1 MKRLHVHVS
10 VDNLTDSV
18 KFYSGMFAS
27 EPTVIKPDY
36 AKWKLEDPR
45 MNFAI
50 SQRGAQAGLNHLGIQ
65 VESDSELDDM
75 QSRLESLQPGVQK
88 EDEVACCYAKSDKYW
103 VTDPSGIAWETFH
116 TLDNI
121 PVFGE
126 PAKAEPAKEACCIPL
141 AKIKIKADAPCC
153 VPATA
158 VKEGS
163 SCC

>member
-10 VDNLTDSV
+10 VDNLGDSI

-27 EPTVIKPDY
+27 EPIVLKPDY

-50 SQRGAQAGLNHLGIQ
+50 SQRGAKVGLDHLGIQ
-65 VESDSELDDM
+65 VESDTELSDM
-75 QSRLESLQPGVQK
+75 QSRLDSLQPGVEK
-88 EDEVACCYAKSDKYW
+88 EEGVACCYVKSDKYW

-116 TLDNI
+116 TLDAI
-121 PVFGE
+121 PTYGG
-126 PAKAEPAKEACCIPL
+126 PKKAEPVNVACGTPL
-141 AKIKIKADAPCC
+141 AKIKIKADAASCAPTTS
-153 VPATA
+153 A
-158 VKEGS
+158 KQGS